1 MRAIHTFLF
10 LLFSSTLFSQ
20 TIMLSAERLFDGM
33 EMHSNYAVL
42 VNGNRITEVGP
53 TKNLQGKADSII
65 NLGNS
70 TLMPGMIEGHSHV
83 LLYPYD
89 QTDWN
94 DQVLKESRSLRA
106 IRGAKMAEKN
116 LMAGFTTIRDLGS
129 EGAAYADVAIKQSI
143 ELGINPGPRMLV
155 AGRAIVASGSYG
167 PSGYNPDMDVILGAQ
182 PADGAD
188 LIRVTREQIGYGADV
203 IKVYADYRW
212 GPNKTAMPTFS
223 VDELKTIVETA
234 KSSGR
239 DVVAH
244 ASTAEGMRRAIL
256 AGVRSIE
263 HGSDATDEVLELM
276 KEHDVA
282 LCPTLAATYAITT
295 YRGWDDKTQPE
306 PEAILK
312 SREFFKKVL
321 KSDVKV
327 VAGGDVGVF
336 AHGENARELVLMSE
350 YGMEN
355 NDVLKAA
362 TSGNAEVFRLS
373 DLGQLKEGFLA
384 DIIAVNGNPLTE
396 IKDLFN
402 VGFVMK
408 DGVVYKSENK

>member
-1 MRAIHTFLF
+1 
-10 LLFSSTLFSQ
+10 
-20 TIMLSAERLFDGM
+20 MLSADRLFDGL

-42 VNGNRITEVGP
+42 VNGNSITEVGP
-53 TKNLQGKADSII
+53 AKNLQGKADSII
-65 NLGNS
+65 NFENS

-89 QTDWN
+89 QTGWN

-106 IRGAKMAEKN
+106 IRGEKMAEKN

-143 ELGINPGPRMLV
+143 ELGINPGPRMIV

-167 PSGYNPDMDVILGAQ
+167 PSGYNPDMEVILGAQ

-188 LIRVTREQIGYGADV
+188 LIRVTRQQIGYGADV

-212 GPNKTAMPTFS
+212 GPHKTAMPTFS

-295 YRGWDDKTQPE
+295 YRGWNDKNHPE

-336 AHGENARELVLMSE
+336 AHGENVRELVLMSE
-350 YGMEN
+350 YGMKN
-355 NDVLKAA
+355 SDVLKAA

-373 DLGQLKEGFLA
+373 NLGHLKKGFLA
-384 DIIAVNGNPLTE
+384 DIIAVEGNPLTE

-408 DGVVYKSENK
+408 DGVIFRHESR

>member
-1 MRAIHTFLF
+1 
-10 LLFSSTLFSQ
+10 
-20 TIMLSAERLFDGM
+20 MLSAERLFDGM